1 MIVELVVVRSVVS
14 KGVVVVFLTAV
25 VGLLVAV
32 DVVVGVVVD
41 VLFDMAIY
49 LKKKNKINLK

>member
-32 DVVVGVVVD
+32 NAVVGVVVD

-49 LKKKNKINLK
+49 LKKKKINK